1 VDATTYSN
9 GRTVSQP
16 AAPAPAS
23 AAQAPKPAGPPP
35 PTLPGLSSFG
45 VSEDSLSLGADDM
58 FKNIGKGGDLR
69 NDVKHDIKHNV
80 QHDGSKS
87 TRWQM

>member
-1 VDATTYSN
+1 VDATTYSS

-16 AAPAPAS
+16 AAPAPAP
-23 AAQAPKPAGPPP
+23 AAQAQAPKPKGAPP

-45 VSEDSLSLGADDM
+45 VSEDTLSLGADDM
-58 FKNIGKGGDLR
+58 FKNIGKGE
-69 NDVKHDIKHNV
+69 V
-80 QHDGSKS
+80 QIEGTRYTGNGTKS